1 VIIGP
6 CLKIPAMVKIKRFE
20 GEYGG
25 EDVKFDELWTTE
37 KEKNIPEFIESN
49 ELFNDDL

>member
-1 VIIGP
+1 
-6 CLKIPAMVKIKRFE
+6 MVKIKRFD

-25 EDVKFDELWTTE
+25 EDVKFDELWTAE

-49 ELFNDDL
+49 ELFNDEL